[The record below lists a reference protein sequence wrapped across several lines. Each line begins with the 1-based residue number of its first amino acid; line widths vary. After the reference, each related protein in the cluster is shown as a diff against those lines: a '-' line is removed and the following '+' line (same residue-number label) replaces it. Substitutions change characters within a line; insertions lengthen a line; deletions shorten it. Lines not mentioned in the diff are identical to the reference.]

1 MYLKRLTIYNYKNI
15 EEAFISFSSNVNC
28 LVGKNGEGKT
38 NVLDAIYYL
47 SFCKSSTNY
56 SDSQVINHNAD
67 FFSLVGEY
75 GGDENAEEKFFC
87 SVKRQQRK
95 VFKHNDKEYEKL
107 SAHIG
112 KILLVQVSPN
122 DQELILGGSELRR
135 KFMDLVISQY
145 DAEYLQLLIRYRK
158 ALQQRNSMLRSENG
172 FDEEVMAIYEYEMA
186 QSGMAIYQ
194 KRKEFTDGFLP
205 VFQRIYNELS
215 KESEI
220 VNIEYKSHAAE
231 GDLLQLISSS
241 RERDK
246 IMGFSLKG
254 VHRDELEL
262 KLNDYPIKREGSQ
275 GQNKTFLISMK
286 LAQFDYLKEKG
297 QRGMPILLLDDIFDK
312 LDEYRVEQIV
322 KMVSSNRFG
331 QIFITD
337 TNRDFMQKMLQKT
350 GKEYRLYNV
359 ENGKIEP

>member
-1 MYLKRLTIYNYKNI
+1 M
-15 EEAFISFSSNVNC
+15 
-28 LVGKNGEGKT
+28 KT
-38 NVLDAIYYL
+38 NSIKINNNTVVDFKNQVD
-47 SFCKSSTNY
+47 FCVGTGRMGLALQKEY
-56 SDSQVINHNAD
+56 MDQLK
-67 FFSLVGEY
+67 LVQGEI
-75 GGDENAEEKFFC
+75 G
-87 SVKRQQRK
+87 
-95 VFKHNDKEYEKL
+95 FKH
-107 SAHIG
+107 
-112 KILLVQVSPN
+112 
-122 DQELILGGSELRR
+122 
-135 KFMDLVISQY
+135 
-145 DAEYLQLLIRYRK
+145 IRGHG
-158 ALQQRNSMLRSENG
+158 L
-172 FDEEVMAIYEYEMA
+172 FTDD
-186 QSGMAIYQ
+186 MAIYQ

-337 TNRDFMQKMLQKT
+337 TNS
-350 GKEYRLYNV
+350 ERLDKIIKRQAFDHKLFRV
-359 ENGKIEP
+359 EEGVVSDVSD